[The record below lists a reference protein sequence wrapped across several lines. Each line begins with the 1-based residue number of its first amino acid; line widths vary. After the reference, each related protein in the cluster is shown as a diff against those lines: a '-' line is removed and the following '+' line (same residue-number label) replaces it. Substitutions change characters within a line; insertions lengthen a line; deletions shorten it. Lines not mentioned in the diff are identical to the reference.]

1 MVNGS
6 ARVLFAAG
14 SNFTD
19 AQVQANGLAYGLLQ
33 RHAAMLAFVDDFW
46 MMGLTF
52 LGLIPLMI
60 MMKKSRADGS
70 SVSAH

>member
-1 MVNGS
+1 MVNGAS
-6 ARVLFAAG
+6 RILVAG
-14 SNFTD
+14 GSSLAD
-19 AQVQANGLAYGLLQ
+19 AHAQATGMAYSLLQ
-33 RHAAMLAFVDDFW
+33 RHATMLAFVDDFW